1 MEVARYYSLMTPTP
15 FTESLNKFRQLAGLT
30 QLQLAARSGTA
41 HSSVNRWEKGGS
53 IPKRDNVEAL
63 DKALG
68 ADGQLLKAWRMVTT
82 GHTLPEWA
90 RSLAAVEEAALTL
103 AVASPV
109 LVPGYLQ
116 CPEYASCVFTAGL
129 PAVSAEEIAR
139 LTQLRCGRLAELS
152 EMRVSAVFPMSAIK
166 GFPKGIAAAQA
177 GYLLDWADTGRVAI
191 HLVPEGAIL
200 MVPTSPIMLFRL
212 RNGELMIT
220 SDHAD
225 GSVTL
230 RSDAHERVSA
240 LFSASLAA
248 SLPTELSLA
257 ALKDL
262 T

>member
-1 MEVARYYSLMTPTP
+1 MTPTP
-15 FTESLNKFRQLAGLT
+15 FAEALSKFRELAGLT

-53 IPKRDNVEAL
+53 LPKKDNAEAL
-63 DKALG
+63 DKAL
-68 ADGQLLKAWRMVTT
+68 AAEGQLMKAWRMVTT

-90 RSLAAVEEAALTL
+90 RSLVAVEEAALTL
-103 AVASPV
+103 SVASPV

-116 CPEYASCVFTAGL
+116 CPEYASRVFTAGL
-129 PAVSAEEIAR
+129 PAAPAEEIKR
-139 LTQLRCGRLAELS
+139 LTRLRCGRLTDLS
-152 EMRVSAVFPMSAIK
+152 DLRVSSVFPMSALK
-166 GFPKGIAAAQA
+166 GFPKDIAAAQA
-177 GYLLDWADTGRVAI
+177 NYLLDWAATGRVAI
-191 HLVPEGAIL
+191 HLVPEGGIL

-212 RNGELMIT
+212 RNGELVMT

-230 RSDAHERVSA
+230 RPDAHERVSA

-248 SLPTELSLA
+248 SLPTELSLD

-262 T
+262 L